1 MIFGVAVTLHRFSCS
16 HAIFLRNSDLHCVI
30 LLIFH
35 IFWVHY
41 NGTSHFI
48 YSFMFL
54 LLVVF
59 KLSLHDIKG
68 MLSIKRL
75 CEYRILLY
83 RRSLQN
89 LVTFWVACVQTIPTS
104 WAVLIVGFYDPQ
116 YVSIIGLMTLED
128 VPTIQICTSFIVIA
142 CNILFV
148 FCVTSCCYFL
158 TSKYI

>member
-1 MIFGVAVTLHRFSCS
+1 MSFNPRRTF
-16 HAIFLRNSDLHCVI
+16 VI

-59 KLSLHDIKG
+59 KLSLHDIIG
-68 MLSIKRL
+68 ISSKRL
-75 CEYRILLY
+75 CEYRILFY
-83 RRSLQN
+83 RHSLQN
-89 LVTFWVACVQTIPTS
+89 LVISWVACVQTIPTS
-104 WAVLIVGFYDPQ
+104 WAVLIVGFYDPH

-128 VPTIQICTSFIVIA
+128 MPTIQ
-142 CNILFV
+142 
-148 FCVTSCCYFL
+148 
-158 TSKYI
+158 